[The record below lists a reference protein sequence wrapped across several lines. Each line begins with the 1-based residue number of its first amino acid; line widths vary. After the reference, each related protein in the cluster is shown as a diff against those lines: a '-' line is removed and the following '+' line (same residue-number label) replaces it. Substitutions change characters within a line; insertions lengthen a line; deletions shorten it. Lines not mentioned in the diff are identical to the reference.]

1 MFYLHIFSP
10 LIGLVAN
17 VLFQVCYCRYKK
29 TASLLKSTFF
39 GFAGGMVIMLG
50 IELSY
55 AAQFM
60 PAVPQILS
68 NISLGMVTYAALGY
82 CYFHFIN
89 LGETARRI
97 RLLREL
103 QKSSNGLTLDNILRA
118 YNAKEIIE
126 NRLSRLLK
134 SGQIIEKNNKYYIGK
149 PVMLLMS
156 KTIVFAKLFILGKK
170 SEFE

>member
-1 MFYLHIFSP
+1 MLYLHVFSP
-10 LIGLVAN
+10 VIGLVAN
-17 VLFQVCYCRYKK
+17 VISQVCYCRYKGA
-29 TASLLKSTFF
+29 ASLLRSTFF

-50 IELSY
+50 IEFSY

-60 PAVPQILS
+60 PVLAKIVS
-68 NISLGMVTYAALGY
+68 NISLSLITYTALGY

-103 QKSSNGLTLDNILRA
+103 KKTSNGLTLDDILRA

-156 KTIVFAKLFILGKK
+156 RAILFAKLFITVI
-170 SEFE
+170 